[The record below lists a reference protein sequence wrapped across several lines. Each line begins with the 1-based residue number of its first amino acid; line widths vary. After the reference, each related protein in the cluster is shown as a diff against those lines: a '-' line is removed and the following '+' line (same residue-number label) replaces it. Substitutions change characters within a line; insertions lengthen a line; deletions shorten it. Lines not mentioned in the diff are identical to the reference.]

1 MIYTLTLNT
10 AIDMNIITKG
20 LFPNKVN
27 RTEHVE
33 YSPNGKGVNVSMLLK
48 HNNMPSKIIGIFG
61 GFTGRFIVDELE
73 KQNHE
78 VIPVWVNEPTRINVF
93 AHDGSDEFKLVS
105 PGAFVSEE
113 KQEEILNIIKMI
125 SDMKYLVVSGSLPPG
140 IYHSF
145 YDRLCQICKRKDVEI
160 ILDISSPYLKELMK
174 YEPLLI
180 KPNDD
185 ELKEVF
191 GLTVSLSD
199 KSQIVASMNYL
210 HNLGAKNVLLTL
222 GEKGLYFSSG
232 CGVYY
237 CEAPEINL
245 ISSACA
251 GDACLGSFLSAW
263 LNGKSIEAALRLGS
277 ATGANVA
284 ESNGLGD
291 FKKVNEYITQINV
304 TKIRGDL

>member
-1 MIYTLTLNT
+1 MIYTLTLNA

-20 LFPNKVN
+20 LLPNKVN

-48 HNNMPSKIIGIFG
+48 HNKMSSVIIGVFG
-61 GFTGRFIVDELE
+61 GFTGHYIVDELK
-73 KQNHE
+73 KQNHK
-78 VIPVWVNEPTRINVF
+78 VLPVWVEEPTRVNVF
-93 AHDGSDEFKLVS
+93 AHEGQNEFKLVS

-113 KQEEILNIIKMI
+113 KQEEIIQLLKSLTDI
-125 SDMKYLVVSGSLPPG
+125 DYLVISGSLPPG
-140 IYHSF
+140 IYEGF
-145 YDRLCQICKRKDVEI
+145 YDRICQLCKRKGTEI
-160 ILDISSPYLKELMK
+160 ILDISSPYLKSLLK

-180 KPNDD
+180 KPNEE
-185 ELKEVF
+185 ELNDIF
-191 GLTVSLSD
+191 DLTVSVSD
-199 KSQIVASMNYL
+199 KNQILASMKYL

-222 GEKGLYFSSG
+222 GDKGLYFSSG
-232 CGVYY
+232 SRVYY
-237 CEAPEINL
+237 CEAPEIQV

-263 LNGKSIEAALRLGS
+263 LNEKSIESALRLGS

-291 FKKVNEYITQINV
+291 FKKVNEYITKINV